1 MKVLIADDD
10 AATRLLL
17 SSMLSRWGH
26 QVVQAAN
33 GDDAWAILQE
43 VDPPR
48 VAVLDWVMPGLTGI
62 AICKL
67 LAHRRNA
74 HFTYV
79 MLLTSKA
86 EREDMVEALEAGAHD
101 FLVKPVDP
109 SELKGRLG
117 VGVRILQ
124 YEHALALKNRELERY
139 TLHLEALAQERAKQ
153 LVHADRMA
161 TLGMMSAG
169 IAHEINNPASF
180 ISGNLQTLERFW
192 PELKQ
197 TMEEVLPSA
206 EETRADRLRFILEE
220 MPKLVAGMRNGVSRI
235 SRIVKGLKIFAHQ
248 DAGEQKPCDINE
260 CIAQALELCNNRL
273 KAKVAVEAHYAEDMP
288 LVVGDMQ
295 QLEQVFVNL
304 IVNGADA
311 LEDRPEA
318 RLVLSTSHD
327 DSAIRVTVQDNGRGI
342 PERILKDIWKPFYTT
357 KEVGKGTGLGL
368 PIVMGIVESHKGTI
382 TVENIEPNGARF
394 TVTLPLRSEEDT
406 A

>member
-17 SSMLSRWGH
+17 SSLLSRWGH
-26 QVVQAAN
+26 DVVQAPN

-43 VDPPR
+43 PESPR
-48 VAVLDWVMPGLTGI
+48 VAVLDWIMPGLTGV

-67 LAHRRNA
+67 LARRRNA
-74 HFTYV
+74 SFTYV

-101 FLVKPVDP
+101 FLIKPVDP
-109 SELKGRLG
+109 SELRSRLG
-117 VGVRILQ
+117 VGIRILQ
-124 YEHALALKNRELERY
+124 YENTLAMKNRELERY

-169 IAHEINNPASF
+169 IAHEINNPTSF
-180 ISGNLQTLERFW
+180 ISGNIQTLERFW
-192 PELKQ
+192 PEIMR
-197 TMEEVLPSA
+197 TIDENIPIVD
-206 EETRADRLRFILEE
+206 ETRAERLRFILEE
-220 MPKLVAGMRNGVSRI
+220 MPKLVAGMRNGVARI

-248 DAGEQKPCDINE
+248 DTGELKPCDINE
-260 CIAQALELCNNRL
+260 CIAQALELCNNKL
-273 KAKVAVEAHYAEDMP
+273 KNKVIVETFFAEGMP
-288 LVVGDMQ
+288 SIVGDMQ

-304 IVNGADA
+304 IVNAADA
-311 LEDRPEA
+311 LEDRPDA
-318 RLVLSTSHD
+318 KIVITTSQEV
-327 DSAIRVTVQDNGRGI
+327 AAFRITVQDNGRGI

-368 PIVMGIVESHKGTI
+368 PIVLGIIESHKGTI
-382 TVENIEPNGARF
+382 TVENTQPNGTCF
-394 TVTLPLRSEEDT
+394 TIVLPLRTEENT
-406 A
+406 T

>member
-1 MKVLIADDD
+1 
-10 AATRLLL
+10 
-17 SSMLSRWGH
+17 
-26 QVVQAAN
+26 
-33 GDDAWAILQE
+33 
-43 VDPPR
+43 
-48 VAVLDWVMPGLTGI
+48 
-62 AICKL
+62 
-67 LAHRRNA
+67 
-74 HFTYV
+74 
-79 MLLTSKA
+79 
-86 EREDMVEALEAGAHD
+86 
-101 FLVKPVDP
+101 
-109 SELKGRLG
+109 

-124 YEHALALKNRELERY
+124 YEHTLALKNRELERY
-139 TLHLEALAQERAKQ
+139 TLHLETLAQERAKQ

-180 ISGNLQTLERFW
+180 ISGNIQTLERFW

-206 EETRADRLRFILEE
+206 DETRADRLRFILEE
-220 MPKLVAGMRNGVSRI
+220 MPKLVSGMRNGVSRI

-273 KAKVAVEAHYAEDMP
+273 KTKVAVETHYAEDMP
-288 LVVGDMQ
+288 MIVGDMQ
-295 QLEQVFVNL
+295 QLEQIFVNL
-304 IVNGADA
+304 IMNGADA

-318 RLVLSTSHD
+318 RLVITTSHD

-382 TVENIEPNGARF
+382 TVENTEPSGARF
-394 TVTLPLRSEEDT
+394 TITLPLQLEEDT